1 VESEAKLRASRRVF
15 AALDGAA
22 APGGWRVTGRRD
34 VSLRD
39 TYWDTPD
46 ERLARAGCTL
56 RVREQSQ
63 GAAEAGQGRAGHGP
77 GAESE
82 LTLKGPLPDAVSA
95 NGAVWHR
102 SELSVR
108 APAGSGPAEWAS
120 LPDAR
125 PVLEALAALDGPPA
139 AGDGA
144 GPRAP
149 RVQPRAEASSAA
161 GDGLL
166 RRLRPDVVL
175 LNPRRE
181 IVLERAGN
189 EAVLSLDEVAVEGM
203 PYRRRYVE
211 VELKRGSTAA
221 LDNLVDTLQA
231 EYALRP
237 SRRGKVQAARAW
249 LARQRAAPRG
259 AAHAS

>member
-1 VESEAKLRASRRVF
+1 MESEAKLRASRRVF
-15 AALDGAA
+15 AVLEAAA

-39 TYWDTPD
+39 TYWDTLD
-46 ERLARAGCTL
+46 GRLARAGCTL
-56 RVREQSQ
+56 RVREQ
-63 GAAEAGQGRAGHGP
+63 GRGRAGQGQGS
-77 GAESE
+77 ETE

-102 SELSVR
+102 SELTAH

-120 LPDAR
+120 LPEAL
-125 PVLEALAALDGPPA
+125 PVLDALAALDGPPA

-144 GPRAP
+144 
-149 RVQPRAEASSAA
+149 RVRGQRSELRAEAGDAA
-161 GDGLL
+161 RDGLL

-181 IVLERAGN
+181 ITLEHAGS

-221 LDNLVDTLQA
+221 LDRLVDALQA

-249 LARQRAAPRG
+249 LARQRAGPGG
-259 AAHAS
+259 AAH